1 MYLNKCN
8 YCNGINKMVNQFEE
22 ENFGDKLKSLRVEK
36 GLTKR
41 DLATLSG
48 ISNVQINRY
57 ESNTAKPSDLV
68 INKLSS
74 ALNVPFE
81 ELAGI
86 IAGKKFDLKRFENS
100 LEKLKEMP
108 TYDKIIIQ
116 EVIDRFIGIKKVES
130 VAIKWKM
137 ETNL

>member
-1 MYLNKCN
+1 
-8 YCNGINKMVNQFEE
+8 MVNQFEE
-22 ENFGDKLKSLRVEK
+22 GNFGDKLKSLRVEK
-36 GLTKR
+36 GLTKKE
-41 DLATLSG
+41 LAVLSG

-68 INKLSS
+68 INKLST
-74 ALNVPFE
+74 ALNIPFE

-86 IAGKKFDLKRFENS
+86 RVNTKFDFEKFENS
-100 LEKLKEMP
+100 LERLREMP

>member
-1 MYLNKCN
+1 MA
-8 YCNGINKMVNQFEE
+8 NQFEE
-22 ENFGDKLKSLRVEK
+22 GNFGDKLKSLRVKK

-57 ESNTAKPSDLV
+57 ENNTAKPSDLV
-68 INKLSS
+68 INKLSA
-74 ALNVPFE
+74 ALNIPFE

-86 IAGKKFDLKRFENS
+86 SVNTKFDFAGFESS

-108 TYDKIIIQ
+108 TYDKIIIK

>member
-1 MYLNKCN
+1 
-8 YCNGINKMVNQFEE
+8 
-22 ENFGDKLKSLRVEK
+22 
-36 GLTKR
+36 
-41 DLATLSG
+41 
-48 ISNVQINRY
+48 
-57 ESNTAKPSDLV
+57 V

-86 IAGKKFDLKRFENS
+86 IVNKKFDLERFENS